1 MAIGYLCIALAQVHY
16 VHRKKFGKCFLFPPQ
31 PFTPKTNAYSICVTQ
46 RLNVYT
52 KWSEGQHSGAESA
65 LLTAVRKKTLSG
77 REAIPYL

>member
-16 VHRKKFGKCFLFPPQ
+16 VHRRSLENAFSSLSQ